1 MAVITRRYLRSLR
14 AIVVFALVLWAGCG
28 EKDWGRVQVSPTLED
43 VTEEGYLYTPSTQSF
58 LRGEHWLEAVNEI
71 EIKTD
76 GNTARII
83 FHARDSEQ
91 EMQVVNLPLDRL
103 VPRLHYQAANPPDA
117 FDAYNLMLAEYS
129 RNSLSV
135 PVGSPG
141 DETAHFE
148 SSLEE
153 AAPWRLAGDYSFVP
167 NGLVRPIRVGV
178 INNCLKPGLW
188 ELNASDRSGEI
199 YHSWFNM
206 PPELYH
212 ELLAKTNGIT
222 EEFASGATTWST
234 EPVTLELSRL
244 RSVVDTLG
252 TVSVVPCADGAAGY
266 SSQDSRRKLAKGY
279 VLIDKD
285 GQRQKPSTLSELT
298 KSTCY
303 LSDFVAPGKY
313 SFTNRREFDLS
324 FLAKIRDATV
334 YRVTPF
340 TDYNWLSTDGSNIRS
355 TRQSGY
361 IELAINLEDVSII
374 IGNLPLH
381 LLVPQEDFAINGFGV
396 GVLSSSGIA
405 ERREFLINEGP
416 APSFAYLC
424 REEDD
429 RLNGLNSHDFGI
441 EQIFIR
447 THLSEPLPWWEITI
461 TSFERMVDLI
471 KYRIEIPEALHA
483 ELLDHS
489 QRYIS
494 PLYRTYRDDNLR

>member
-1 MAVITRRYLRSLR
+1 MAVITRRYLRSLC
-14 AIVVFALVLWAGCG
+14 AIVVFALVLWAGCR

-43 VTEEGYLYTPSTQSF
+43 ITKEGYLYTPSTQSF
-58 LRGEHWLEAVNEI
+58 LRGRHWLEEVDEI
-71 EIKTD
+71 EIKTE

-103 VPRLHYQAANPPDA
+103 VPRLHYRAANPPDA

-141 DETAHFE
+141 DEAAHFE

-167 NGLVRPIRVGV
+167 NGMVRPIRVGV

-188 ELNASDRSGEI
+188 ELSASDRSGEI

-206 PPELYH
+206 PSALYH
-212 ELLAKTNGIT
+212 ELLAEANGIP
-222 EEFASGATTWST
+222 EEFASSATTWST

-244 RSVVDTLG
+244 RSVVDNLG
-252 TVSVVPCADGAAGY
+252 TVSLAPCADGAAGY

-285 GQRQKPSTLSELT
+285 GRKQKPRTLSELT
-298 KSTCY
+298 TSTCY

-324 FLAKIRDATV
+324 FLARTKDATV
-334 YRVTPF
+334 HRVTPF
-340 TDYNWLSTDGSNIRS
+340 TDYNWLSTDEPSLRPA
-355 TRQSGY
+355 RQSGY
-361 IELAINLEDVSII
+361 IELAINLCDVSIV
-374 IGNLPLH
+374 IGNLPLN

-424 REEDD
+424 REEHG
-429 RLNGLNSHDFGI
+429 RMTGLNSHDFGI

-447 THLSEPLPWWEITI
+447 THLNDTLPWWEVTI

-471 KYRIEIPEALHA
+471 KYRIEIPEVLQA

>member
-1 MAVITRRYLRSLR
+1 MAVIVRFCLGCLCAT
-14 AIVVFALVLWAGCG
+14 ALFCTILLSGCR
-28 EKDWGRVQVSPTLED
+28 EKNWGRVQISPTLED
-43 VTEEGYLYTPSTQSF
+43 VTDEGYLYTPSTQSF
-58 LRGEHWLEAVNEI
+58 LRGEHWLEEVTEI
-71 EIKTD
+71 EIKTE
-76 GNTARII
+76 GNIARII
-83 FHARDSEQ
+83 FHAKDGGQ
-91 EMQVVNLPLDRL
+91 QMQVVNLRLDQL
-103 VPRLHYQAANPPDA
+103 VPRLHYQSAIPPDA

-141 DETAHFE
+141 DEAAHFE

-153 AAPWRLAGDYSFVP
+153 AAPWRLSGDYEFVP

-212 ELLAKTNGIT
+212 ELLASANGVNT
-222 EEFASGATTWST
+222 EFASRATAWST
-234 EPVTLELSRL
+234 KPVNLELSRL
-244 RSVVDTLG
+244 RTVEDSLG
-252 TVSVVPCADGAAGY
+252 TVSVTPCADGAAGY

-279 VLIDKD
+279 VLVDKE
-285 GQRQKPSTLSELT
+285 GQKQKPTTLSELT

-324 FLAKIRDATV
+324 FLARIKDATV
-334 YRVTPF
+334 HRVKPF
-340 TDYNWLSTDGSNIRS
+340 TDYNWLSQNEPRVRPA
-355 TRQSGY
+355 RQSGY
-361 IELAINLEDVSII
+361 IELVINLDDVSII

-396 GVLSSSGIA
+396 GVLSSGGIA

-424 REEDD
+424 REEDGVMT
-429 RLNGLNSHDFGI
+429 GLNSHDFGI

-447 THLSEPLPWWEITI
+447 THLLDRSPWWEVTI